1 MPPSKKA
8 GKNIDVVVIGAGAF
22 GGWTAL
28 ALLRGGARVTL
39 LDPWGP
45 GHSRSSSGGE
55 HRVIRATYGPNKVYT
70 EWVVRALALWQE
82 NERRWGRQ
90 LYHRTG
96 VLWMLSGGVDDSY
109 EKAAVPV
116 MEAAGVPIET
126 LTPAEVAGRYP
137 QLDASGVDWAIWEKE
152 AGYLDARAACAV
164 VAEEFVKEGGVYR
177 QLPADPGAIEGGEM
191 HGIKLPEGETLTA
204 DQYVFACGPWLPKLF
219 PDVIAPRVQVSRQEV
234 YFFGPPAGESHY
246 ETGAMPV
253 WADHGP
259 RFYYGIPAH
268 GHRGF
273 KIADDTR
280 GADFDP
286 TSTDRRP
293 TPAEVDRARDYL
305 AHRFPGLKDAP
316 LVESR
321 VCQYSNTGDGHF
333 IIDRHPRAENVWI
346 VGGGSG
352 HGFKHGPVIGETVAA
367 WVKGKERPDP
377 FFGLQRFHDNDAAA
391 STLSVDIWR
400 KG

>member
-1 MPPSKKA
+1 MTATNRA
-8 GKNIDVVVIGAGAF
+8 GQEVVVIGAGAF

-28 ALLRGGARVTL
+28 SLLRSGARVTL

-55 HRVIRATYGPNKVYT
+55 HRVIRATYGPNPIYA
-70 EWVVRALALWQE
+70 EWVVRALALWKE

-109 EKAAVPV
+109 EKAALPV

-126 LTPAEVAGRYP
+126 LTRAEVGKRFP
-137 QLDASGVDWAIWEKE
+137 QLNADGIDWAIWEKE
-152 AGYLDARAACAV
+152 AGYLDAREACRIV
-164 VAEEFVKEGGVYR
+164 TEEFVKEGGTYR
-177 QLPADPGAIEGGEM
+177 RLPAEPGAIEGGEM
-191 HGIKLPEGETLTA
+191 KGIKLALHAGSETLTA
-204 DQYVFACGPWLPKLF
+204 DQDVFACGPWLPKLF
-219 PDVIAPRVQVSRQEV
+219 PDVIAPQVQVSRQEI
-234 YFFGPPAGESHY
+234 YFFGAPAGESRY
-246 ETGAMPV
+246 EVGNMPV

-259 RFYYGIPAH
+259 RFYYGIPAP
-268 GHRGF
+268 GNRGF

-280 GADFDP
+280 GEDFDP
-286 TSTDRRP
+286 TSTDRTP
-293 TPAEVDRARDYL
+293 TPAEVDRSRAYL
-305 AHRFPGLKDAP
+305 AHRFPGLKGAP
-316 LVESR
+316 LIESR

-352 HGFKHGPVIGETVAA
+352 HGYKHGPVIGETVAA
-367 WVKGKERPDP
+367 WVTGRETPDP
-377 FFGLQRFHDNDAAA
+377 FFGLERFNDVAA

-400 KG
+400 KA